1 MMLNNKGEFYLS
13 VIHCPIFCSLYVD
26 DMPMSICISSAR
38 LVVKQASALAAL
50 APEVPTS
57 DSNHTSNDLVPYF
70 RIVLTTLGLLS
81 DLVQSIYR

>member
-13 VIHCPIFCSLYVD
+13 LIHCPIFCSPYVD
-26 DMPMSICISSAR
+26 NMPASICISSAR

-57 DSNHTSNDLVPYF
+57 DSSHTSNDLVPYF
-70 RIVLTTLGLLS
+70 QIVLTILSLLS
-81 DLVQSIYR
+81 DLAQSSFQ